1 MGRVEW
7 VRCTIAAQT
16 VSQAA
21 MGKQGIQM
29 SSDQISVRDRVRS
42 GRNLTP
48 DPLLPHQPAFK

>member
-1 MGRVEW
+1 MNGESGVGK
-7 VRCTIAAQT
+7 VHPAQT

-21 MGKQGIQM
+21 MGRQGIQM

-42 GRNLTP
+42 RRNLIP